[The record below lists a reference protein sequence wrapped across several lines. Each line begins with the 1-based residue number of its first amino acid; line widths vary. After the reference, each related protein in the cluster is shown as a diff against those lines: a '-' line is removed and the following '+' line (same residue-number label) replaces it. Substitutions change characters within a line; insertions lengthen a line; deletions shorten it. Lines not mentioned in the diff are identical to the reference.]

1 MMMNALASAKSV
13 NVRKLGYMTKI
24 SNPLH
29 YHHFPFIL
37 NSCTVVDGCFEN
49 KRGKKWS
56 DFGTIVPCEDQSYI
70 PTPKEEY
77 RK

>member
-29 YHHFPFIL
+29 YHHFPFIQ
-37 NSCTVVDGCFEN
+37 SSGTVVES
-49 KRGKKWS
+49 RSLKKASEARTLW
-56 DFGTIVPCEDQSYI
+56 IVKVYAIITFS
-70 PTPKEEY
+70 
-77 RK
+77 

>member
-29 YHHFPFIL
+29 YHHFPFI
-37 NSCTVVDGCFEN
+37 
-49 KRGKKWS
+49 K
-56 DFGTIVPCEDQSYI
+56 VPELWFTMVKQVLKVNASEAANGLLI
-70 PTPKEEY
+70 F
-77 RK
+77 